1 MEQIQLEI
9 LPKNTTQLQLA
20 SVRDFMSELQ
30 YDWCEPTKSF
40 ISLHPVNKGRVVLS
54 LRTAVLLHNGNYHD
68 WGGGYFREPF
78 ADVPEEFY
86 MQAQLAKIVYVAS
99 LQLSKHAGIL
109 TQKHYVRFSET
120 ENGDLFKKKFM

>member
-54 LRTAVLLHNGNYHD
+54 LRTAVLLHNGNYYD
-68 WGGGYFREPF
+68 WHGGWFSSPF
-78 ADVPEEFY
+78 EDIRCVPY
-86 MQAQLAKIVYVAS
+86 GLAHQAKIVVTVY
-99 LQLSKHAGIL
+99 LQLSKQFGIL
-109 TQKHYVRFSET
+109 TPKHWVKFATT